1 MDISLF
7 YSFLNRPH
15 PDGEVERVKW
25 DLQNDY
31 IFYCG
36 TDTGVLTIY
45 DVRNDAKPLSTISA
59 HPGTAVTGLAP
70 SSSISGCL
78 ATVGD
83 DVVRVWNLRDPTKPR
98 QVYSRPMC
106 IGQLTCIQGSPD
118 AGLIFALA
126 GERQFRVVDLS
137 NDADVCEAFELPA
150 PATKA
155 RGNKRGIVIEPQHCD
170 AEDGEEDDDEGDKRS
185 KKKSASD
192 SITVI
197 DGKSLSKAA
206 VGGST
211 AATAPK
217 VSKKKRKVKK
227 NEENETETEKTEMKP
242 KNEEIAIKKKNKK
255 NLKKKNKK

>member
-1 MDISLF
+1 M
-7 YSFLNRPH
+7 
-15 PDGEVERVKW
+15 
-25 DLQNDY
+25 
-31 IFYCG
+31 
-36 TDTGVLTIY
+36 
-45 DVRNDAKPLSTISA
+45 
-59 HPGTAVTGLAP
+59 
-70 SSSISGCL
+70 
-78 ATVGD
+78 
-83 DVVRVWNLRDPTKPR
+83 
-98 QVYSRPMC
+98 
-106 IGQLTCIQGSPD
+106 
-118 AGLIFALA
+118 IFALA

-155 RGNKRGIVIEPQHCD
+155 RGNKRGIVIEPQHGD
-170 AEDGEEDDDEGDKRS
+170 AEDGEEDDDDEGDKGS

-211 AATAPK
+211 APTAPK

-227 NEENETETEKTEMKP
+227 NEENETETEKTEIKP